1 MESYNGNLLLS
12 LIHNRD
18 MQSLG
23 AEPSFSLLGR
33 NDVRLSHSN
42 LDHLS
47 TTDLKAESIAAS
59 A

>member
-1 MESYNGNLLLS
+1 MGSYNGNLLIS

-18 MQSLG
+18 RPSSG
-23 AEPSFSLLGR
+23 AEPSSSLLGR
-33 NDVRLSHSN
+33 NNVRLCQSN

-47 TTDLKAESIAAS
+47 TIDLKVESTAAS